1 MPFRSAG
8 PLTLSASSGQLT
20 RKGMTMEQR
29 RFPGNSHW
37 YHETQTSLPAQRSA
51 LVPEAADITDRFLLG
66 LAQQA
71 EGEIKTLVQRAQP
84 LHLASR
90 DLYQLLFPGQLS
102 TSLTHTLTL
111 YDRISTALTVAQ
123 VTGIQRLCNHY
134 AARLNPL
141 PGPDSSRESNRR
153 LTQITEYA
161 RQLAG
166 QPTLI
171 DSAALHRLDEV
182 GLTAPDIIT
191 FSQIIG
197 FVSYQARVVAGLHA
211 LMALPVRWMPGVSV
225 PPDAT
230 ALPAGVWQPALAPL
244 EPRYAA
250 ADQLEALTFCLPL
263 LQPESAVWLLARDGD
278 VLNGWGYLL
287 SALKKQ
293 HASDDTALA
302 AAVTARINGS
312 SLCFGYYPPGELH
325 DALRENVDRAL
336 SIASERQKAIILL
349 ACQLTRAPERVSAAH
364 VQPMREAGLTTA
376 EIFDVILNVAVA
388 SWSNRLMQSLGTV
401 SLENH

>member
-1 MPFRSAG
+1 MPFRSAE
-8 PLTLSASSGQLT
+8 PLTLTASTGQLT
-20 RKGMTMEQR
+20 SKGMTMEQR

-66 LAQQA
+66 LTQQA
-71 EGEIKTLVQRAQP
+71 EGELKNLVQRAQP

-90 DLYQLLFPGQLS
+90 DLYQLLFPSQLS

-171 DSAALHRLDEV
+171 DSAALQRLDEV
-182 GLTAPDIIT
+182 GLSGPDIIS

-197 FVSYQARVVAGLHA
+197 FVSYQARVVAGIHA

-225 PPDAT
+225 PPDA
-230 ALPAGVWQPALAPL
+230 ASLPAGEWQPALAPL

-250 ADQLEALTFCLPL
+250 ADQLEALTFCVPL
-263 LQPESAVWLLARDGD
+263 INPESFVWLLAHDGD
-278 VLNGWGYLL
+278 VLNGWGHLL
-287 SALKKQ
+287 SALENQ
-293 HASDDTALA
+293 HRSDDTALA
-302 AAVTARINGS
+302 AAVAARINGS
-312 SLCFGYYPPGELH
+312 SVCFSLYPAGELR
-325 DALRENVDRAL
+325 DALQENVDRAL
-336 SIASERQKAIILL
+336 SIANERQKAIVLL
-349 ACQLTRAPERVSAAH
+349 ASQLTRAPERFSAAH
-364 VQPMREAGLTTA
+364 VQPLRDAGLSAA
-376 EIFDVILNVAVA
+376 EVFDVILSVAAA

-401 SLENH
+401 SLESH